1 MNITKEEITNHI
13 LTIGTPYLINE
24 DTYWD
29 PQELEYKIFGKDNYN
44 IKKHFNSRNGD
55 NCTLIPTNPRIEE
68 AFCDMQILTEA
79 YGETSIK
86 WETHTIMQATGYT
99 CACGKYD
106 NMGIYIHS
114 DLMETI
120 ADITAEKLGIERI
133 IIP

>member
-13 LTIGTPYLINE
+13 LTNGIPYLINE

-29 PQELEYKIFGKDNYN
+29 SQELEYRTFGKDNYN
-44 IKKHFNSRNGD
+44 IEKHFDSHNGD
-55 NCTLIPTNPRIEE
+55 NCSLTPTNPRIEE
-68 AFCDMQILTEA
+68 TTCHMQIRTES
-79 YGETSIK
+79 YGETSIN
-86 WETHTIMQATGYT
+86 WETYTIMQATGYA

-120 ADITAEKLGIERI
+120 TDITAEKLGIERKI
-133 IIP
+133 LP